1 MRCFGVE
8 EPLDDRDA
16 GSGFG
21 KVSVSVS
28 SRRGE
33 EVYLMAPSKL
43 PGLKPNPCPI
53 SCKNRS
59 PSTSRSSATSLCT

>member
-1 MRCFGVE
+1 MGCFGVE

-16 GSGFG
+16 GAGCG
-21 KVSVSVS
+21 EVSVSVS

-33 EVYLMAPSKL
+33 GYLIAPSKL